1 MIVEVKGK
9 PVIIGKRIT
18 VGAAINS
25 VASIFA
31 FLLPEY
37 APAIVAAAV
46 PFTFL
51 VQILI
56 VNKLGVTH
64 AGRIPE

>member
-1 MIVEVKGK
+1 MKIELSDGNSVV
-9 PVIIGKRIT
+9 VGKRIT

-31 FLLPEY
+31 FILPDY

-46 PFTFL
+46 PLTFL
-51 VQILI
+51 IQVII
-56 VNKLGVTH
+56 VNRYGITQ
-64 AGRIPE
+64 